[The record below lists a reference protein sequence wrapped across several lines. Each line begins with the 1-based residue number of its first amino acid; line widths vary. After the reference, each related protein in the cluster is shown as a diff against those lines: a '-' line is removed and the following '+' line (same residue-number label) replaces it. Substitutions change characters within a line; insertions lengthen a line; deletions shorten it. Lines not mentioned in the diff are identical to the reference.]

1 MVEDDLGLP
10 TAAQYRARIERAREH
25 ARSRYHAHLTAV
37 LSDHDI
43 DNAAATAGVVLD
55 ALTVWRD
62 IETGEPCRCSC
73 HPRLPES
80 DLHDYGADCG
90 CTRTSEQQRASF
102 QRALR
107 EIRDYWHTPEG
118 LQEDASRQAA
128 EADLQA
134 WLAREPGVAVHSHG
148 GWAPEQWTGEV
159 DGHRFYFRE
168 RHGDWHIE
176 IGPRPSGRFVRA
188 NDFAGGDSDSRRTLV
203 EHGDVI
209 ATGTIDAEGYGSTIV
224 QRAEF
229 IVDIIR
235 THVARQVCDHH
246 AGDHATLETVFGIP
260 VRWCVACGARLRKP

>member
-1 MVEDDLGLP
+1 M
-10 TAAQYRARIERAREH
+10 
-25 ARSRYHAHLTAV
+25 
-37 LSDHDI
+37 
-43 DNAAATAGVVLD
+43 
-55 ALTVWRD
+55 
-62 IETGEPCRCSC
+62 
-73 HPRLPES
+73 
-80 DLHDYGADCG
+80 
-90 CTRTSEQQRASF
+90 
-102 QRALR
+102 
-107 EIRDYWHTPEG
+107 
-118 LQEDASRQAA
+118 
-128 EADLQA
+128 
-134 WLAREPGVAVHSHG
+134 AREPGVAVHSHG